1 MKPVPAPPRPADDS
15 DEARLLE
22 LYRRMRQGQK
32 DMFRELAEVMV
43 HREQDTTVKQRSGL
57 KGED

>member
-1 MKPVPAPPRPADDS
+1 MKFKPEAS
-15 DEARLLE
+15 GLEQEHQEARLLE

-32 DMFRELAEVMV
+32 EMFRELAEVMV
-43 HREQDTTVKQRSGL
+43 HREQGETLKPRRP